1 MTEDTATYAVERV
14 ELQRTPEWFAARLG
28 LVTASRIADVM
39 AKTKTGPSASR
50 SGYMAQ
56 LITERLTG
64 APTEGYQSASMEWGT
79 EQEPHARAAYAARMG
94 VLVDEVDFVRHPILE
109 SGASPDGLVGEDG
122 CIEIKCPNTST
133 MLEYIEDRS
142 VPRKYILQM
151 QWQLACTGRNWCDFV
166 AFDPRLPEH
175 LQLLV
180 IRVPRDEG
188 VIAEIAGEVGRFL
201 VELRDRVERLQELR
215 L

>member
-1 MTEDTATYAVERV
+1 MTEETATYTV
-14 ELQRTPEWFAARLG
+14 QRTPEWFAARLG

-39 AKTKTGPSASR
+39 AKTKTGASASR

-79 EQEPHARAAYAARMG
+79 EQEPHARAAYEAREG

-109 SGASPDGLVGEDG
+109 AGASPDGLVGEDG

-151 QWQLACTGRNWCDFV
+151 QWQLACTGRSWCDFV
-166 AFDPRLPEH
+166 AYDPRLPEH

>member
-1 MTEDTATYAVERV
+1 ME
-14 ELQRTPEWFAARLG
+14 QRTPEWFAKRLG

-39 AKTKTGPSASR
+39 AKTKTGASASR

-64 APTEGYQSASMEWGT
+64 APTEGYQSAAMEWGT
-79 EQEPHARAAYAARMG
+79 EQEPVARAAYEAREG
-94 VLVDEVDFVRHPILE
+94 VLVDEVDFVRHPMLE
-109 SGASPDGLVGEDG
+109 AGASPDGLVGEDG

-133 MLEYIEDRS
+133 MLEYIETRS
-142 VPRKYILQM
+142 IPRKYLLQM

-175 LQLLV
+175 LRLLV
-180 IRVPRDEG
+180 IRVPRDEA
-188 VIAEIAGEVGRFL
+188 VISEIAGEVGRFL
-201 VELRDRVERLQELR
+201 NELRDRVEHLQTVRL
-215 L
+215 